1 MGRGK
6 AMTEYKKEIRVIK
19 KADTDYP
26 DILRMYERMPGL
38 LYVRGIL
45 PDPEKKSVAVVGARN
60 CSAYGKKEAMR
71 FAGVLAENGVQIISG
86 MALGV
91 DSWAHIGA
99 LEAGGITIAVL
110 GSGIDVCYPV
120 SHEELYWRILES
132 GGGILS
138 EYGPGK
144 PALPHHFPIR
154 NRIISALADIVLV
167 VEARK
172 KSGSLITASYA
183 LEQGK
188 SIYAVPGRNGDPLSE
203 GCNLLIADGAGVAWE
218 PEILLEELGIGC
230 RKKKSDQ
237 KREKKG
243 LSSKLQEDKEIACVF
258 EILTSDYKNL
268 SVLSA
273 ETGLQVSSVSRAVIQ
288 LCLAGYAAGDPGRG
302 YIRT

>member
-1 MGRGK
+1 MEEYG
-6 AMTEYKKEIRVIK
+6 TEREIRIIK
-19 KADTDYP
+19 KTDADYP
-26 DILRMYERMPGL
+26 PVLRLYERMPAL
-38 LYVRGIL
+38 LYVKGAL
-45 PDPEKKSVAVVGARN
+45 PDPERKSVAIVGARG
-60 CSAYGKKEAMR
+60 CSAYGKKEARR

-120 SHEELYWRILES
+120 SHSELYRRILES

-138 EYGPGK
+138 EYGPGM

-188 SIYAVPGRNGDPLSE
+188 NIFAVPGRNGDPLSE
-203 GCNLLIADGAGVAWE
+203 GCNRLIADGAGVAWE
-218 PEILLEELGIGC
+218 PEILLEELGIVSQGV
-230 RKKKSDQ
+230 RT
-237 KREKKG
+237 EKKP
-243 LSSKLQEDKEIACVF
+243 ENKELPAQLMQDSEIVCVY
-258 EILTSDYKNL
+258 ENLTFDHKNL
-268 SVLSA
+268 SELSA
-273 ETGLQVSSVSRAVIQ
+273 ATALPVSAVSRALIR
-288 LCLAGYAAGDPGRG
+288 LCLAGSAAGDPGSG